1 MKLTEETIRV
11 NLHDLVLSKDFSETA
26 SKSRVRKEKQINWT
40 SLQLKS
46 FVDTLKKV
54 DWQPPKWEKIF
65 ANLIRLCYLEYIV
78 LQLINKKPNN
88 LILKWAK
95 DLNRHFAKEDKHAA
109 EFLQWCRGLRI
120 WRCLWGSLGLIPD
133 LAQWVKGSGVDISDS
148 IPGLGTSTCLRYS
161 RKRKRYAYI
170 VISI

>member
-54 DWQPPKWEKIF
+54 D
-65 ANLIRLCYLEYIV
+65 
-78 LQLINKKPNN
+78 
-88 LILKWAK
+88 
-95 DLNRHFAKEDKHAA
+95 
-109 EFLQWCRGLRI
+109 
-120 WRCLWGSLGLIPD
+120 
-133 LAQWVKGSGVDISDS
+133 
-148 IPGLGTSTCLRYS
+148 
-161 RKRKRYAYI
+161 
-170 VISI
+170 